1 MTDPNEYTLP
11 QDVKSK
17 GIIIMEEKN
26 IQGATILRGMTQDG
40 SARILVI
47 NSRKIVDD
55 MTKYHHTSP
64 TATAALGRT
73 VTAASMIGTMLPEDG
88 DTVTVS
94 ISGDGEA
101 GKIIAVGDYFG
112 NVKGYI
118 QNPLVNPPKKSNGK
132 LDVGAAVGRGTISF
146 VKSVGAIEPQIG
158 TIELVSGE
166 IAEDIA
172 TYFAKSEQIP
182 TVLSLGV
189 LVDTDYSC
197 LAAGGVLIQLMPF
210 PDDKTVDLIE
220 RNAQDLVNVSR
231 YFRDGLDNKQ
241 IADIAMRD
249 IPYDIFDTLNVEYK
263 CDCSRERMYKK
274 IKSLGK
280 KEILTMLDEQAAEGK
295 ARELTAV
302 CRFCNT
308 EYTYTESE
316 LTK

>member
-1 MTDPNEYTLP
+1 MSDN
-11 QDVKSK
+11 
-17 GIIIMEEKN
+17 KN
-26 IQGATILRGMTQDG
+26 MKTSTILRGMTRDG

-47 NSRKIVDD
+47 DSRKMVDD
-55 MTKYHHTSP
+55 MIKFHRTTP

-73 VTAASMIGTMLPEDG
+73 LTAASMIGTMLPENG
-88 DTVTVS
+88 DSVTVS
-94 ISGDGEA
+94 ISGDGGA

-118 QNPLVNPPKKSNGK
+118 QNPTVNPPKKPNGK

-146 VKSVGAIEPQIG
+146 VKSVGAVEPQVG

-189 LVDTDYSC
+189 LVDVDYSC
-197 LAAGGVLIQLMPF
+197 LAAGGILIQLMPF

-220 RNAQDLVNVSR
+220 RNAADLVNISR
-231 YFRDGLDNKQ
+231 LFEKGLSKEQ
-241 IADIAMRD
+241 IADMAMRD
-249 IPYDIFDTLNVEYK
+249 IPYDIFDTLEVAYK
-263 CDCSRERMYKK
+263 CDCGRVRMKKK
-274 IKSLGK
+274 IQSLGE
-280 KEILTMLDEQAAEGK
+280 KEILTMLDEQVAEGK
-295 ARELTAV
+295 PRELTAI

-308 EYTYTESE
+308 EYTYGEKE
-316 LTK
+316 LLSK

>member
-1 MTDPNEYTLP
+1 M
-11 QDVKSK
+11 S
-17 GIIIMEEKN
+17 EKK
-26 IQGATILRGMTQDG
+26 IAASTILRGMTRDG
-40 SARILVI
+40 SARVLVI

-55 MTKYHHTSP
+55 MIRFHKTSP
-64 TATAALGRT
+64 TAAAALGRT

-88 DTVTVS
+88 DTVTIS

-118 QNPLVNPPKKSNGK
+118 ENPLANPPKKPNGK
-132 LDVGAAVGRGTISF
+132 
-146 VKSVGAIEPQIG
+146 IG

-189 LVDTDYSC
+189 LVDVDYTC

-210 PDDKTVDLIE
+210 PDESTVDLIE
-220 RNAQDLVNVSR
+220 RNAADLVNISR
-231 YFRDGLDNKQ
+231 HFERGLSNEE
-241 IADIAMRD
+241 IAAIAMRD
-249 IPYDIFDTLNVEYK
+249 IPFDVFDTLEVSYK
-263 CDCSRERMYKK
+263 CDCGRDRMLKK
-274 IKSLGK
+274 IKSLGQ
-280 KEILTMLDEQAAEGK
+280 KEILNMLSEQEAEGK
-295 ARELTAV
+295 PRELTAI

-308 EYTYTESE
+308 SYTYSEPE

>member
-1 MTDPNEYTLP
+1 M
-11 QDVKSK
+11 QKVKN
-17 GIIIMEEKN
+17 MENKN
-26 IQGATILRGMTQDG
+26 ITGSTILRAMTRDG

-47 NSRKIVDD
+47 NSRKIVNDAIVFHK
-55 MTKYHHTSP
+55 TAP
-64 TATAALGRT
+64 TASAAIGRL
-73 VTAASMIGTMLPEDG
+73 VTATSMIGTMLPEDG

-94 ISGDGEA
+94 IQGDGEA
-101 GKIIAVGDYFG
+101 GRLLAVGDYFG

-118 QNPLVNPPKKSNGK
+118 QNPLANPPKKSNGK
-132 LDVGAAVGRGTISF
+132 LDVGAAIGEGTISF

-210 PDDKTVDLIE
+210 PDEATIDLIE
-220 RNAQDLVNVSR
+220 RNAADLVNISR
-231 YFRDGLDNKQ
+231 HFAAGLTNEQ
-241 IADIAMRD
+241 IMDIAMRD
-249 IPYDIFDTLNVEYK
+249 IPYDIFDTIEVGYK
-263 CDCSRERMYKK
+263 CDCSSKRMLEK

-280 KEILTMLDEQAAEGK
+280 GEILKMLDEQVAEGK
-295 ARELTAV
+295 PRELTAV
-302 CRFCNT
+302 CRFCNS
-308 EYTYTESE
+308 EYTFTEKE
-316 LTK
+316 LV

>member
-1 MTDPNEYTLP
+1 
-11 QDVKSK
+11 
-17 GIIIMEEKN
+17 MENKN
-26 IQGATILRGMTQDG
+26 INNSTILRAMTRDG
-40 SARILVI
+40 SARVLVI
-47 NSRKIVDD
+47 NSRKILND
-55 MTKYHHTSP
+55 MITFHKTSP
-64 TATAALGRT
+64 TATAALGRL
-73 VTAASMIGTMLPEDG
+73 VTATSVIGTMLPEDG

-94 ISGDGEA
+94 IQGDGEA
-101 GKIIAVGDYFG
+101 GRLLAVGDYFG

-118 QNPLVNPPKKSNGK
+118 QNPLANPPKKPNGK
-132 LDVGAAVGRGTISF
+132 LDVGAAVGAGTISF

-210 PDDKTVDLIE
+210 PDEATVDLIE
-220 RNAQDLVNVSR
+220 RNAADLVNISR
-231 YFRDGLDNKQ
+231 HFAAGLTNEQ
-241 IADIAMRD
+241 IMDIAMRD
-249 IPYDIFDTLNVEYK
+249 IPYDIFDTIEVGYK
-263 CDCSRERMYKK
+263 CDCSRSRMQEK

-280 KEILTMLDEQAAEGK
+280 GEILKMLDEQVAEGK

-302 CRFCNT
+302 CRFCNS
-308 EYTYTESE
+308 EYTFTEKE
-316 LTK
+316 LL

>member
-1 MTDPNEYTLP
+1 MSDLN
-11 QDVKSK
+11 KS
-17 GIIIMEEKN
+17 
-26 IQGATILRGMTQDG
+26 TILRGMTRDG
-40 SARILVI
+40 SARFLVI
-47 NSRKIVDD
+47 NSRKIVND
-55 MTKYHHTSP
+55 MISFHKTSP

-73 VTAASMIGTMLPEDG
+73 VTAASLIGTMLPEEG
-88 DTVTVS
+88 DSVTIS

-118 QNPLVNPPKKSNGK
+118 QNPLANPPKKPNGK
-132 LDVGAAVGRGTISF
+132 LDVGAAVGNGTISF
-146 VKSVGAIEPQIG
+146 VKAVGANEPQVG
-158 TIELVSGE
+158 TVELVSGE

-210 PDDKTVDLIE
+210 PDDNTVDLIE
-220 RNAQDLVNVSR
+220 RNAADLVNISR
-231 YFRDGLDNKQ
+231 YFDKGLDNEE
-241 IADIAMRD
+241 IAKIALRD
-249 IPYDIFDTLNVEYK
+249 IPYDVFDTLEVEYK
-263 CDCSRERMYKK
+263 CDCGHDRMKKK

-280 KEILTMLDEQAAEGK
+280 KEILSMLDEQEKEGK
-295 ARELTAV
+295 NRELTAV

-308 EYTYTESE
+308 EYTYSESE
-316 LTK
+316 LLK